1 MATYTE
7 HYHLTMPEERDPYL
21 VEDFNENFE
30 TLDTLMAETEN
41 GIHEVNEKMGTPETS
56 GETVFEKL
64 SEISAAMGQ
73 GSSLVKSIQRVTV
86 SMKTNEKKTLT
97 IQAVD
102 TSRSMVF
109 LEQLAYPGTDYSI
122 SYSLHSDS
130 VQIET
135 SSTYSK
141 TIGFG
146 FWIIE
151 FI

>member
-7 HYHLTMPEERDPYL
+7 HYHLTMPEEGDPYN
-21 VEDFNENFE
+21 VEAFNENFE
-30 TLDTLMAETEN
+30 TLDDRMTATEN

-56 GETVFEKL
+56 GETVFGKL